1 MDWIFVG
8 DAHFARGDKG
18 RRGHFASFIQKNR
31 STLATLVIMGDFFDF
46 WFGLRDI
53 TPLKKE
59 YKDILGILAGLRDDG
74 VRVIYLEGN
83 HDFSLGRYMHQELGI
98 EVHDK
103 SVEIE
108 LDGKRIFLAH
118 GDRVSPMLSHLLL
131 TGLLRNRVTYQG
143 ISLLGSRIVMAI
155 AHRWSASSRGRNM
168 ERSPVVISRLRSFA
182 QRKLKQGF
190 DAVILAHTHL
200 PEAIT
205 IKEQGR
211 EGYYFNVGNWIKD
224 FSYLRYNEKKGFS
237 LEYYPQEEKI
247 GAGTGSTSPARQRIL
262 FCSWP
267 AEPSSFS
274 TVSPTGKR
282 ATSGLLLATMFLLP

>member
-18 RRGHFASFIQKNR
+18 RREHFASFIKKNR
-31 STLATLVIMGDFFDF
+31 PKLSTLVIMGDFFDF
-46 WFGLRDI
+46 WFGFRDC

-59 YKDILGILAGLRDDG
+59 YGDILKLLEGLKTAG
-74 VRVIYLEGN
+74 VRVIYFEGN
-83 HDFSLGRYMHQELGI
+83 HDFSLGSYMREELGI
-98 EVHDK
+98 EVYD
-103 SVEIE
+103 SSTEME

-118 GDRVSPMLSHLLL
+118 GDRISPTLDHWILS
-131 TGLLRNRVTYQG
+131 GLLRNKLTYQG
-143 ISLLGSRIVMAI
+143 ISLLGSRLVMAI

-168 ERSPVVISRLRSFA
+168 ERSPVVIKQLRSFA

-205 IKEQGR
+205 VKGQGR
-211 EGYYFNVGNWIKD
+211 EAYYFNVGDWIKD

-237 LEYYPQEEKI
+237 LEYFKKREK
-247 GAGTGSTSPARQRIL
+247 GGR
-262 FCSWP
+262 
-267 AEPSSFS
+267 
-274 TVSPTGKR
+274 
-282 ATSGLLLATMFLLP
+282 